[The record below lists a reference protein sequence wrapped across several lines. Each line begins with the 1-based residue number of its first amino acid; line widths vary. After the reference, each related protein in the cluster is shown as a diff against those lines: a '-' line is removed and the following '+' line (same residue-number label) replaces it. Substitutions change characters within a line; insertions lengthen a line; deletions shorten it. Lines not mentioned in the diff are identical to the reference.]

1 MTPKQQSHLFQSF
14 SQGDASVTRNYGGT
28 GLGLAI
34 SQRLAVM
41 LNGNI
46 SVSSKPGE
54 GSTFSCTINL
64 PVRENVKIT
73 SPNLEVV
80 PIKAITTVREYQ
92 LQCRVLIVDD
102 QRDVRHL
109 THLLLQRAGIETEFA
124 EDRIQAV
131 ELIEN
136 QLQNGLTVDLILL
149 DMQMPR
155 MDGYQAAARLREIGF
170 RRAILALTSDAMQ
183 GDMNRCLE
191 LGCDD
196 YLSKPIHSSE
206 LLEMISRYISQG
218 RDL

>member
-1 MTPKQQSHLFQSF
+1 
-14 SQGDASVTRNYGGT
+14 
-28 GLGLAI
+28 
-34 SQRLAVM
+34 M

-109 THLLLQRAGIETEFA
+109 T
-124 EDRIQAV
+124 
-131 ELIEN
+131 
-136 QLQNGLTVDLILL
+136 
-149 DMQMPR
+149 
-155 MDGYQAAARLREIGF
+155 
-170 RRAILALTSDAMQ
+170 
-183 GDMNRCLE
+183 
-191 LGCDD
+191 
-196 YLSKPIHSSE
+196 
-206 LLEMISRYISQG
+206 
-218 RDL
+218 